1 MNRGA
6 LDKRAQPAAK
16 LTISSPQNTGIA
28 AGEYCPIWLGAEQPV
43 DQRIDDGGS
52 LLFDTAP
59 LTSDTEIF
67 GAAVVELELEVDKP
81 QANIAVRLC
90 DVFPG
95 GESARVTYGVLNLCH
110 RESHEKPSP
119 LKPGKR
125 YRVRVQ
131 LDDVAYS
138 SPKGHRI
145 RLAISNSYWP
155 LIWPSPEPV
164 LITLL
169 SGAKSELTLPV
180 RGKRKEKLRPFPPP
194 ESAPP
199 LKQRYIREASNYRTS
214 EMDIASGE
222 SVLRIVD
229 DFGEA
234 ENPPTA

>member
-1 MNRGA
+1 M
-6 LDKRAQPAAK
+6 
-16 LTISSPQNTGIA
+16 
-28 AGEYCPIWLGAEQPV
+28 
-43 DQRIDDGGS
+43 
-52 LLFDTAP
+52 
-59 LTSDTEIF
+59 
-67 GAAVVELELEVDKP
+67 VELELEVDKP

-138 SPKGHRI
+138 FPKGHRI

-164 LITLL
+164 LMTLF
-169 SGAKSELTLPV
+169 SGAKS
-180 RGKRKEKLRPFPPP
+180 RAHAAGARQ
-194 ESAPP
+194 A
-199 LKQRYIREASNYRTS
+199 Q
-214 EMDIASGE
+214 
-222 SVLRIVD
+222 
-229 DFGEA
+229 GEA
-234 ENPPTA
+234 APVPAARKRAAAEAALHPRSQQLPHLRDGHRQRRVDPAHRR